1 MGHPAFFKY
10 LPMLLGVT
18 TIAAGQVGAKL
29 TSTLTIPE
37 FRRLGPGAAVCVNTP
52 LNTAGGE
59 MEIEKTGEEL
69 AQRIRAVGF
78 VSGTLGTLSHCDALV
93 FTEITARSRNTVELD
108 FRVVLSDEQAPRLC
122 SSARGKSGNGEPWRS
137 AALRAFADE
146 AAQILRAQKKGMPIY
161 SGALESRELASK
173 PPSAQSEAAS
183 SSKRLTI
190 GQR

>member
-59 MEIEKTGEEL
+59 MEIEKAGEEL

-108 FRVVLSDEQAPRLC
+108 FRIVLSDEQAPGCAHRRA
-122 SSARGKSGNGEPWRS
+122 ARV
-137 AALRAFADE
+137 A
-146 AAQILRAQKKGMPIY
+146 M
-161 SGALESRELASK
+161 ESPGVPRPTA
-173 PPSAQSEAAS
+173 PSPMRRR
-183 SSKRLTI
+183 KF
-190 GQR
+190 

>member
-1 MGHPAFFKY
+1 MRHPVFFKY
-10 LPMLLGVT
+10 LPMVLGMT
-18 TIAAGQVGAKL
+18 TIATGQVGARV
-29 TSTLTIPE
+29 TSTLTISE
-37 FRRLGPGAAVCVNTP
+37 FRRLSPGATVCVNTP

-59 MEIEKTGEEL
+59 MEIEKTAEEL
-69 AQRIRAVGF
+69 AQRIRDVGF
-78 VSGTLGTLSHCDALV
+78 LSGTRGTLSHCDALV

-108 FRVVLSDEQAPRLC
+108 FRIVLSDEQAPRLC

-137 AALRAFADE
+137 AAHRAFADE